1 MKDKKYIITSNP
13 VVIRQA
19 VVYAKNEKDAWDLY
33 WGKNS
38 KKGKIEFDS
47 IGDCEYSDVDDFV
60 EPEIE
65 VVNETIHNRSQ
76 SRVRATASDH
86 CS

>member
-13 VVIRQA
+13 IVIRQA

-47 IGDCEYSDVDDFV
+47 IGDCEYADVDDFV

-65 VVNETIHNRSQ
+65 RSDE
-76 SRVRATASDH
+76 R
-86 CS
+86 

>member
-13 VVIRQA
+13 IVIRKA

-47 IGDCEYSDVDDFV
+47 IGDCEYADVDDFV

-65 VVNETIHNRSQ
+65 SVDENI
-76 SRVRATASDH
+76 
-86 CS
+86 

>member
-38 KKGKIEFDS
+38 KKGKRTRRNTQKIKTPQAIWRRGK
-47 IGDCEYSDVDDFV
+47 IGRKLQSAGECE
-60 EPEIE
+60 P
-65 VVNETIHNRSQ
+65 HQKRSL
-76 SRVRATASDH
+76 A
-86 CS
+86 

>member
-1 MKDKKYIITSNP
+1 MIYIY
-13 VVIRQA
+13 
-19 VVYAKNEKDAWDLY
+19 YAKNEKDAWDLY

-47 IGDCEYSDVDDFV
+47 IGDCEYADVDDFV

-65 VVNETIHNRSQ
+65 VVDER
-76 SRVRATASDH
+76 
-86 CS
+86 

>member
-13 VVIRQA
+13 IVIRQA
-19 VVYAKNEKDAWDLY
+19 VVYAKNEEDAWDLY

-47 IGDCEYSDVDDFV
+47 IGDCEYADVDDFV

-65 VVNETIHNRSQ
+65 VVDER
-76 SRVRATASDH
+76 
-86 CS
+86 

>member
-1 MKDKKYIITSNP
+1 MNDKKYIITSNP
-13 VVIRQA
+13 IVIRQA

-33 WGKNS
+33 WGKHTRKELD

-65 VVNETIHNRSQ
+65 VVNEKIHNRS
-76 SRVRATASDH
+76 
-86 CS
+86 